1 MILSKEKLANINTG
15 GIEKP
20 PTGCL
25 VLPEK
30 VLQFGTGVL
39 LRGLPDYFIDKA
51 NSQGI
56 FNGRIVVV
64 KSTGNGGT
72 DAFSTQD
79 NLFTHYIRGVEQGAR
94 KEEARINCS
103 ISRVLSAS
111 ESWNDI
117 LACAADEAMQVVIS
131 NTTEVGLTL
140 LPGDDLKAA
149 PPKSFPGKLTAFLYA
164 RYIAFNG
171 DAEKGMVIIPT
182 ELIPDNGNVLKRIC
196 VQLAEANGLEEA
208 FITWLT
214 TANDFCN
221 SLVDCIV
228 PGALPAEEAQSLAE
242 QNGYKDDLHITSE
255 TYRLWAIETSRSRTR
270 EILSF
275 SSIDEGVIVT
285 SNIDKFRELK
295 LRLLNGAHTFTCG
308 LAVLSDFS
316 TVKEAMSNEFFEN
329 FIGSLMKEEITDA
342 ILSKEISKEDA
353 ISFSNKVLDRFR
365 NPFIEHLWLSITMQ
379 YTSKMGMRCVPV
391 IREYY
396 NRFNEVP
403 KHMAAGFGAYIL
415 FMRSAL
421 NEHGQYIGTNCGK
434 KYVIQDDKAALL
446 HEKWKSGNPETVVH
460 EVLADTTLWGSDLS
474 LLPGFEKAVIAI
486 VRKFLG
492 QSADAIARQTATLAA

>member
-1 MILSKEKLANINTG
+1 MILSKEKLATIHTS

-20 PTGCL
+20 PAACL
-25 VLPEK
+25 ALPEK

-51 NSQGI
+51 NSQGL

-64 KSTGNGGT
+64 KSTGSGGT
-72 DAFSTQD
+72 DAFAVQD
-79 NLFTHYIRGVEQGAR
+79 SLFTHYIRGVEQGQR

-117 LACAADEAMQVVIS
+117 LAYASSEEMQVVIS

-164 RYIAFNG
+164 RYQAFNG
-171 DAEKGMVIIPT
+171 AADKGMVIIPT
-182 ELIPDNGNVLKRIC
+182 ELIPDNGHVLKAIC

-208 FITWLT
+208 FVQWLT

-228 PGALPAEEAQSLAE
+228 PGALPAAEAAGLAE
-242 QNGYKDDLHITSE
+242 KHGYRDELHITSE
-255 TYRLWAIETSRSRTR
+255 TYRLWAIETSRPHTR
-270 EILSF
+270 DVLSF
-275 SSIDEGVIVT
+275 SSIDDGVVVT
-285 SNIDKFRELK
+285 ENIDKFRELK

-308 LAVLSDFS
+308 LAVLSDFV
-316 TVKEAMSNEFFEN
+316 TVKEAMSNEFFEK
-329 FIGSLMKEEITDA
+329 FMADLMKEEITDA
-342 ILSKEISKEDA
+342 IVSRQISKEDA
-353 ISFSNKVLDRFR
+353 TGFSNKVLDRFR

-391 IREYY
+391 VREYY
-396 NRFNEVP
+396 NRYNEVP

-415 FMRSAL
+415 FMRSEL
-421 NEHGQYIGTNCGK
+421 NEHGQYIGKNCGK
-434 KYVIQDDKAALL
+434 KYVIQDDKAAIL
-446 HEKWKSGNPETVVH
+446 HAKWQSANPETVVH
-460 EVLADTTLWGSDLS
+460 EVLADKVLWGTDLS
-474 LLPGFEKAVIAI
+474 QLPGFEKAVVAT

-492 QSADAIARQTATLAA
+492 QSADAIAQQTATLAA